1 MMALPDQR
9 ERDLIATAL
18 DRTLVVEA
26 AAGTGKTT
34 ALVNRIVNVIR
45 SGVDVDQIVA
55 VTFTEKAAGE
65 LKLKLRERIELERR
79 AARAQDDTAAVAAF
93 ERALGHLEEAHVSTI
108 HTFCADLLRE
118 RPVEARIDPLFV
130 VLNESQ
136 SERIYDEV
144 FRTWLHGQ
152 LLAPRDGVRR
162 SLRRTAKR
170 NFGRDVDED
179 GPVQRLWHAGWT
191 LLQWRDHAAPWS
203 RDPDWDREGAIDA
216 LLQAVEILG
225 ALAERASWRDDPVF
239 KNLAAARAL
248 AVEIGRAR
256 QEGPLDYDGWESTLV
271 DLSKNRE
278 LARHKGGRQ
287 GYAPGISRDD
297 ILAARAQLIE
307 SLGGFQRTA
316 DADLAARLRDDLA
329 DLVVAY
335 DEAKQVQGALDFLDL
350 LVRARDLVRDNAEA
364 RRSFQRRFTKLFVD
378 EFQDTDP
385 LQAELLVLLA
395 ADESSLDATR
405 PDWRVAVVRPGALFI
420 VGDPKQSIYRFRRAD
435 VGVYRD
441 VCAHLEAGG
450 ATRVPLQASFRAS
463 ANIQRAV
470 NAAFAPVMTDDPAT
484 LQASYMPLLKVRD
497 DLPAQPSVVVLP
509 VPRPYGRTKQ
519 VTAYAIEDSLPDA
532 VGAFVAWLV
541 NESKWR
547 VTERTGEPAVPLEAR
562 HICLLFRRFT
572 SWQNDMTR
580 PYVQALESRGVPH
593 LLVGGKQFHNR
604 EEVERLRLALTAIE
618 WPDDE
623 LSVYGTVRGSLFG
636 VGEEELL
643 EYRLTVG
650 ALHPFK
656 PAADVPERLKPV
668 VHALE
673 VLADLHRRRNERP
686 VADTITSLLT
696 VTRAHVG
703 LVLRPA
709 GEQALANVLHL
720 AELARQ
726 YEADGGISF
735 RGFVE
740 ALREAVDRSEAPEAP
755 ILEEGSDGVRLM
767 TVHKA
772 KGLEFPVVILADI
785 TARMRPGE
793 ASRHLDPDHRKCAV
807 RLAGL
812 VPQDLADHQDEE
824 RDREEA
830 EGVRLAYVAAT
841 RARDLLVVPAVG
853 DGPYVEGWIN
863 PLNQAIYPALAV
875 RRTPGAPPGLGGV
888 TFGLDSVVERPE
900 NDPARSDTV
909 CPGLH
914 QIGEDASCHVVWW
927 DPSCLSLGVEQRFGL
942 RRDDLIARDVP
953 AEVVEEKLR
962 GYREWQQWRDSALE
976 AGAQPSVQ
984 VKTAGE
990 WARSGQW
997 LPGIDELPPVDEL
1010 SVARDLLTP
1019 SGRRFGSLVHAVLAN
1034 AVLGDGGESVEAL
1047 AQVQARLLG
1056 APADEAAAA
1065 AGIARGVLT
1074 HPILREA
1081 ARAAERGACRREMPV
1096 TFSCPDGTV
1105 IEGVV
1110 DLAFEDEGRWTV
1122 VDFKTDIEIGRNGL
1136 QIYRRQVGF
1145 YGAAI
1150 TRATRQPAR
1159 GVLLRI

>member
-1 MMALPDQR
+1 MTPLPDQH
-9 ERDLIATAL
+9 ERQLIATAL
-18 DRTLVVEA
+18 DQTLVVEA

-45 SGVDVDQIVA
+45 SGAKVDQIVA

-65 LKLKLRERIELERR
+65 LKLKLREQIEQERR
-79 AARAQDDTAAVAAF
+79 AAREKDDQPAVAAF

-136 SERIYDEV
+136 AERIYDEV

-152 LLAPRDGVRR
+152 LLSPQDGVRR

-170 NFGRDVDED
+170 NFGRDIDED

-191 LLQWRDHAAPWS
+191 LLQWRDHATPWT
-203 RDPDWDREGAIDA
+203 RDPDWNRERAIDA
-216 LLQAVEILG
+216 LLHAVEIVG

-239 KNLAAARAL
+239 KNLTAVRAL
-248 AVEIGRAR
+248 ASEISRAR
-256 QEGPLDYDGWESTLV
+256 MEGALDYDGWESTLI

-287 GYAPGISRDD
+287 AYGPGISRDD
-297 ILAARAQLIE
+297 ILSARAQLIE
-307 SLGGFQRTA
+307 SLGEFQRMA
-316 DADLAARLRDDLA
+316 DADLAARLRDDLG

-335 DEAKQVQGALDFLDL
+335 DGAKQAQGALDFLDL
-350 LVRARDLVRDNAEA
+350 LVRARDLVRDNGDA
-364 RRSFQRRFTKLFVD
+364 RRSFQERFTKLFVD

-395 ADESSLDATR
+395 ADESRLDPDR
-405 PDWRVAVVRPGALFI
+405 PDWRTAVVRPGALFI

-441 VCAHLEAGG
+441 VCARLEAGG
-450 ATRVPLQASFRAS
+450 ATRVPLQASFRATE
-463 ANIQRAV
+463 NIQRAI
-470 NAAFAPVMTDDPAT
+470 NAAFTPVMTDDAVR
-484 LQASYMPLLKVRD
+484 LQAGYMPLLKHRE
-497 DLPAQPSVVVLP
+497 DLTGQPSVVALP

-541 NESKWR
+541 NDSKWQ
-547 VTERTGEPAVPLEAR
+547 VTERTGERPVPLEAR

-572 SWQNDMTR
+572 SWQTDMTR

-604 EEVERLRLALTAIE
+604 EEIEALRLALTAIE

-623 LSVYGTVRGSLFG
+623 LSVYGTVRGTLFG

-643 EYRLTVG
+643 EYRLTKG

-656 PAADVPERLKPV
+656 IAAEVPDRLHPV
-668 VHALE
+668 VEALE

-686 VADTITSLLT
+686 VADTITNLLT

-740 ALREAVDRSEAPEAP
+740 ALRDAVDRSEAPEAP

-793 ASRHLDPDHRKCAV
+793 ASRHLDPEHQKCAV

-812 VPQDLADHQDEE
+812 VPQDLIDHQDDE

-853 DGPYVEGWIN
+853 DCPYEEGWIN
-863 PLNQAIYPALAV
+863 PLNQAIYPALAE
-875 RRTPGAPPGLGGV
+875 RRTAGAAPGLGSV

-900 NDPARSDTV
+900 GDPARSDTV

-914 QIGEDASCHVVWW
+914 RIGDDPACDVVWW
-927 DPSCLSLGVEQRFGL
+927 DPSSLALDVEQRFGL
-942 RRDDLIARDVP
+942 RRDDLIARDV
-953 AEVVEEKLR
+953 ASDIVDDKLR
-962 GYREWQQWRDSALE
+962 AYREWQQWRDAALE

-997 LPGIDELPPVDEL
+997 LPGIEELPPVDEL
-1010 SVARDLLTP
+1010 AVERDLLTP

-1034 AVLGDGGESVEAL
+1034 AVLDDGGGVEAL
-1047 AQVQARLLG
+1047 ARVQARLLG
-1056 APADEAAAA
+1056 APAEEAAAA
-1065 AGIARGVLT
+1065 AGISKGVLT

-1081 ARAAERGACRREMPV
+1081 AKAAGRGACRREMPV
-1096 TFSCPDGTV
+1096 TFSCPDGSV

-1110 DLAFEDEGRWTV
+1110 DLAFEDNGRWTV
-1122 VDFKTDIEIGRNGL
+1122 VDFKTDVEIGRDGL
-1136 QIYRRQVGF
+1136 QTYRRQVGF

-1150 TRATRQPAR
+1150 TRATGQPAR